1 MARARNIK
9 PGFFESEDPAKVGF
23 PQRLLWIA
31 LWTLA
36 DREGRLQY
44 RCSRIKKY
52 AFGFDAVTI
61 EQLDQWVKDLHA
73 AGLIVLYPVGNVE
86 VIQCVNF
93 KKHQKPH
100 YKDPESEF
108 PPPPMIDRFPG
119 KSLNDSRIID
129 VSSDT
134 FPGKGS
140 MIDQSSSQIPG
151 KSSMIGGSPALNV
164 ECGMLKV
171 EGGMVTAAPKA
182 LPPPAAQPSLLDVD
196 PTVEFRRVAEEIVQV
211 LPAGGSVQLCA
222 NYLALQ
228 YSEDLTYY
236 DNPQGYA
243 DHIRHRAK
251 VWRRGYDKNPSLRP
265 KPAQY
270 WVYDKDYNL
279 DPSPPT
285 AAKSTGMKRLIDYYP
300 EVKDASE

>member
-44 RCSRIKKY
+44 RPQRIKKY

-61 EQLDQWVKDLHA
+61 EQIDQWVKDLHA

-108 PPPPMIDRFPG
+108 PPPPTIDRFPG
-119 KSLNDSRIID
+119 KPLDDSRIID

-140 MIDQSSSQIPG
+140 MIDQSLSQIPG
-151 KSSMIGGSPALNV
+151 KRSMIGGSPALNV

-171 EGGMVTAAPKA
+171 EGGIVTAAPKE
-182 LPPPAAQPSLLDVD
+182 LPPPAQPSLLEVD
-196 PTVEFRRVAEEIVQV
+196 PQAEFKRLAGELVQL
-211 LPAGGSVQLCA
+211 LPAAGDVNLTARQLEIEYSSSASFAGDPVAFADSVRESAKRWRKAWDQ
-222 NYLALQ
+222 
-228 YSEDLTYY
+228 
-236 DNPQGYA
+236 NPA
-243 DHIRHRAK
+243 
-251 VWRRGYDKNPSLRP
+251 LRP
-265 KPAQY
+265 KAAQWWLRDSDYARRPPEPA
-270 WVYDKDYNL
+270 
-279 DPSPPT
+279 
-285 AAKSTGMKRLIDYYP
+285 AAKQSGMKRLIDMFP
-300 EVKDASE
+300 EVPNAS